1 MADILMSVIL
11 LYSGVYVLGTRI
23 NDAFESARKEGRMGF
38 EEVFNTCGGCK
49 LFTKY
54 SRKGTPSVL
63 FLAGM
68 GDSCE
73 TWDVV
78 QNRIAQITSTFS
90 YDRAGVG
97 RSDAVS
103 SPRTCHDLV
112 QEVAKLLRH
121 VSVEPPFIV
130 VGHSFGG
137 LVARLFASYYPG
149 LVAGLVLVDAAVE
162 YKELAYEK
170 VLPKKLQATN
180 RAYLENPVLNRE
192 KIDKLQSYKQIA
204 EHSQLGNIPLSIL
217 TRGLPDHELDGWPQQ
232 EIMKIEQGLQ
242 AKMQELSAVSSFKIA
257 QHSRHYIHHNEPE
270 IVIEE
275 IEMMIKGIAK

>member
-1 MADILMSVIL
+1 
-11 LYSGVYVLGTRI
+11 
-23 NDAFESARKEGRMGF
+23 MGF
-38 EEVFNTCGGCK
+38 EEVFYTCGGCK

-68 GDSCE
+68 GDNCE
-73 TWDVV
+73 TWNEV
-78 QNRIAQITSTFS
+78 QNRIAEITTTFS

-103 SPRTCHDLV
+103 SPRTCRDLV
-112 QEVAKLLRH
+112 QELFDLLRMIP
-121 VSVEPPFIV
+121 VKPPFIL

-137 LVARLFASYYPG
+137 LVARLFASYYPDQVVG
-149 LVAGLVLVDAAVE
+149 IVLVDAAVE

-180 RAYLENPVLNRE
+180 RAYLENPMLNRE
-192 KIDKLQSYKQIA
+192 KIDKLHSYKQIA

-217 TRGLPDHELDGWPQQ
+217 TRGLPDHKLDGWPQQ
-232 EIMKIEQGLQ
+232 EILKIEHDLQ
-242 AKMQELSAVSSFKIA
+242 VKMQRLSTVSSFKIA
-257 QHSRHYIHHNEPE
+257 QNSRHYIHHDEPE

-275 IEMMIKGIAK
+275 IEMMIKGITK